1 MTKITYIE
9 FNGDAHTVDIEDG
22 KSVMQGAV
30 ENLIT
35 GIVAE
40 CGGSCS
46 CGTCHCYVEPS
57 QMPLVGPP
65 NEDEQDLLDFAANVQ
80 ETSRLSCQIKVTEA
94 LEGLTVRLPES
105 QY

>member
-1 MTKITYIE
+1 MTNITNIE
-9 FNGDAHTVDIEDG
+9 FNGNTHTVDVENG

-30 ENLIT
+30 ENLIA

-46 CGTCHCYVEPS
+46 CGTCHCYGEPS
-57 QMPLVGPP
+57 QMQLVGSP
-65 NEDEQDLLDFAANVQ
+65 NEDEQGLLDFAANVQ
-80 ETSRLSCQIKVTEA
+80 ETSRLGCQIKVTEA
-94 LEGLTVRLPES
+94 LEGLTARLPES